1 MHCSTAAASAQ
12 HRPMVH
18 IAMIPLEGM
27 ASIEQTL
34 GRLYPDVLALHCM
47 VLVAAP
53 PEDST
58 SISGVHMFDFLP
70 LTPPDHVTTAR
81 LLSGRSAQ
89 GQLRNRVLARLP
101 RRRCWC
107 IGPATGSLQ
116 ETLET
121 ARAFNEAYDDRLR
134 LLHNDCRTHSSQL
147 ALRLTGRAVHIGTF
161 GVKLAQNG

>member
-58 SISGVHMFDFLP
+58 SISGVYMFDFLP

-116 ETLET
+116 VALP
-121 ARAFNEAYDDRLR
+121 ARL
-134 LLHNDCRTHSSQL
+134 
-147 ALRLTGRAVHIGTF
+147 
-161 GVKLAQNG
+161 